1 MLRLLR
7 CLALD
12 RLVEYDIGDPRRDGL
27 VVTSSAVFDPGL
39 GYETAEIGFRSFPA
53 SAFGP
58 RQFRDQPAGL
68 EHVAH
73 ELLGVLVDD
82 HAIRADR
89 PRRRDGS
96 LECANVLDAFAW
108 RGQGARIK
116 VRIESGD
123 DLARLASYAKQAKDD
138 QLRKLADRIQA
149 RAIRRGGAWKQVLN
163 AFVSTNSG
171 DPRRA

>member
-1 MLRLLR
+1 
-7 CLALD
+7 
-12 RLVEYDIGDPRRDGL
+12 
-27 VVTSSAVFDPGL
+27 
-39 GYETAEIGFRSFPA
+39 
-53 SAFGP
+53 
-58 RQFRDQPAGL
+58 
-68 EHVAH
+68 VAD

-108 RGQGARIK
+108 RGQGARIM

-149 RAIRRGGAWKQVLN
+149 RAIRRGGELLKQIEPAQGARTDLGRSATRSNTAESAGLSEHQRKTMLRVASVPYDDFELQVESETPPTVT
-163 AFVSTNSG
+163 ALAG
-171 DPRRA
+171 RGRRR